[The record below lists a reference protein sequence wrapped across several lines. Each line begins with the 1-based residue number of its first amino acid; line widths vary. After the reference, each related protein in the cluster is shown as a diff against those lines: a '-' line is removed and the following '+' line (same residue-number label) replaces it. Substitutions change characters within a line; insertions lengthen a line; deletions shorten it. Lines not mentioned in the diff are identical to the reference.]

1 MRNGPELVQER
12 QLIDQV
18 LRGDAAAQRAF
29 YDAHV
34 GRIFGLAYRMTGNEA
49 AARDCTQLVFIRL
62 FAKLGSFRG
71 EAALSTWVHAVAVS
85 VILGWRRKTKAHR
98 ERETDIEAADD
109 VGAAGPSA
117 LEQVL
122 DETVRRAIDAL
133 AARYRTVVVMHD
145 IEGYTHHE
153 IGAALGITVAT
164 SKVRLMRARKKLRS
178 ALADDSG
185 GLAYGQ

>member
-1 MRNGPELVQER
+1 MQER
-12 QLIDQV
+12 QLIDEV
-18 LRGDAAAQRAF
+18 LRGDPAAQRAF

-62 FAKLGSFRG
+62 FAKLSSFRG

-85 VILGWRRKTKAHR
+85 VILQWRRKTKVHR
-98 ERETDIEAADD
+98 EREIDIEAADD
-109 VGAAGPSA
+109 VGAAGRSA
-117 LEQVL
+117 FEQVL

-145 IEGYTHHE
+145 IEGYTHEE

-164 SKVRLMRARKKLRS
+164 SKVRLMRARKKLKS
-178 ALADDSG
+178 ALADEPR
-185 GLAYGQ
+185 GLAYEQ